1 MNKKYLVGLFQ
12 YNFRMNEEIISI
24 LEDNKNNSKKIINI
38 FSHLLK
44 AEKIWLMRLKG
55 EDLSGQ
61 MIWPDLTIKESQD
74 LIIEN
79 IQMYKQYFM
88 SLKADEI
95 TKNLNYR
102 NSKGQEFQIAIVDI
116 LIHVVI
122 HSSYHRGQIAM
133 LVREQGGNPINT
145 DYINYIRNLKST

>member
-1 MNKKYLVGLFQ
+1 MVGLYQF
-12 YNFRMNEEIISI
+12 NFRMNEEIISI
-24 LEDNKNNSKKIINI
+24 LEDNKKNSEKIIKT

-61 MIWPDLTIKESQD
+61 MIWPDFTIKDCQD

-79 IQMYKQYFM
+79 TQMYKLYFM

-95 TKNLNYR
+95 TEHLNYR
-102 NSKGQEFQIAIVDI
+102 NSKGQECQTAIIDI

>member
-1 MNKKYLVGLFQ
+1 MKKEYLVGLFQ
-12 YNFRMNEEIISI
+12 YNFRMDEEIISI
-24 LEDNKNNSKKIINI
+24 LEDNKSNSEKIIKI

-61 MIWPDLTIKESQD
+61 MIWPDLTIKECQD

-79 IQMYKQYFM
+79 TQMYKQYFM

-102 NSKGQEFQIAIVDI
+102 NSKGQEFQTAILDI
-116 LIHVVI
+116 VIHVVI

-133 LVREQGGNPINT
+133 LVRELGGNPINT

>member
-1 MNKKYLVGLFQ
+1 
-12 YNFRMNEEIISI
+12 MNEEIISI